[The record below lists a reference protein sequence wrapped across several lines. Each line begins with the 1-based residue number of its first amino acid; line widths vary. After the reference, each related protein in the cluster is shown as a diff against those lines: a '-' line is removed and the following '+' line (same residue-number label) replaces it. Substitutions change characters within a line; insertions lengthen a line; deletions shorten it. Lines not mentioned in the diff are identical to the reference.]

1 MQVRPRH
8 SQECRSLSERD
19 GKLTPR
25 GKGQPGA
32 LGPSSQNVLPGG
44 EGMGSRLWKGLD
56 WGSGFREGSPG
67 EGAAWEKALEGRS
80 WSGSVWPELKSW
92 GGAGKLAIFQASQKP
107 RPPVRVILFRDVKRF
122 DHLQLH
128 LGAQVS
134 YLFSQA
140 PCRGWKRPCGHQ
152 QVSALHSWGQMMG
165 RVLPCCPLLR
175 GEASLQ
181 AERAQGTR
189 TISGKSLVSSR
200 TLHPLPR
207 LKHGPLSHGEAPFLP
222 PAPSTH
228 RGSHPPCQQMDYTL
242 RAWALS

>member
-1 MQVRPRH
+1 
-8 SQECRSLSERD
+8 
-19 GKLTPR
+19 
-25 GKGQPGA
+25 
-32 LGPSSQNVLPGG
+32 
-44 EGMGSRLWKGLD
+44 MGSRLWKGLD

-152 QVSALHSWGQMMG
+152 QVQLEMIKPLHISEENNTDWGAG
-165 RVLPCCPLLR
+165 LL
-175 GEASLQ
+175 
-181 AERAQGTR
+181 
-189 TISGKSLVSSR
+189 
-200 TLHPLPR
+200 
-207 LKHGPLSHGEAPFLP
+207 
-222 PAPSTH
+222 
-228 RGSHPPCQQMDYTL
+228 
-242 RAWALS
+242 